1 MVAEVSTDILRVE
14 GEPCDIN
21 LDGTM
26 MTSRRDTTEMT
37 CSKGIHPQMAE
48 AFGDFLLSFCHSA
61 RYMISI
67 N

>member
-1 MVAEVSTDILRVE
+1 MVAEVSDILWVE
-14 GEPCDIN
+14 GEPFDIN

-26 MTSRRDTTEMT
+26 MTSHRDTTEMT

-48 AFGDFLLSFCHSA
+48 AFGDFCHSA